1 MKKIN
6 WKVRL
11 KNKAFW
17 LTIIPAI
24 LTVIYAILNLVGII
38 PVIEKETL
46 LRAVYALFSILS
58 VLGIVIDPTTKGV
71 GDSERALGYEEPYDD
86 NAQAEEEGETDED
99 N

>member
-24 LTVIYAILNLVGII
+24 LTVIYAILNLAGII
-38 PVIEKETL
+38 PAIEKETL

-86 NAQAEEEGETDED
+86 NAQAEEEGEADED